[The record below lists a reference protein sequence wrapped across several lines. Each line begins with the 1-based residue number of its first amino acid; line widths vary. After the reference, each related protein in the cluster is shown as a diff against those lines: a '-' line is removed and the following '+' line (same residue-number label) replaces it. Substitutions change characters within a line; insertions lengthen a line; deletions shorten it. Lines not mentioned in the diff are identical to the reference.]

1 MISILILTRD
11 EERNLPGCLASVNW
25 SDDVVVFDSYSTDQT
40 VAIAKSAGARVV
52 QRKFDDYASQ
62 RNAALDSVD
71 YKYPWILMVDA
82 DERLSPCLT
91 EEMQQVVRNDSCD
104 ATLYRMRRKDFFQN
118 QWLKHSSG
126 YPTWFS
132 RLMKK
137 GRVRIERP
145 VNEQYHTDG
154 KTEHLKGHLIHY
166 PFNKGLAHWLQK
178 HNLYSSM
185 EAKNLAESNQSPLR
199 LMQLFARDPV
209 IRRKTLKQLA
219 YRIPARPFF
228 AFCYLYLLRG
238 GFLDGRAGLTFCR
251 LRALYE
257 YLIDLKKTELN
268 FRKKSLPF

>member
-40 VAIAKSAGARVV
+40 VAIAKSADARVV

-71 YKYPWILMVDA
+71 YKYPWILMIDA
-82 DERLSPCLT
+82 DERVSPCLT
-91 EEMQQVVRNDSCD
+91 EEMESVVRNGSHNT
-104 ATLYRMRRKDFFQN
+104 TLYRMRRKDFFQN
-118 QWLKHSSG
+118 RWLKHSSG

-137 GRVRIERP
+137 GRVRVERP

-166 PFNKGLAHWLQK
+166 P
-178 HNLYSSM
+178 
-185 EAKNLAESNQSPLR
+185 
-199 LMQLFARDPV
+199 
-209 IRRKTLKQLA
+209 
-219 YRIPARPFF
+219 
-228 AFCYLYLLRG
+228 
-238 GFLDGRAGLTFCR
+238 
-251 LRALYE
+251 
-257 YLIDLKKTELN
+257 LN
-268 FRKKSLPF
+268 T